1 MLRFT
6 PDSITYNRPHSSQE
20 LLNMVLSRVPPEH
33 REFARTNP
41 KVLDYIANFVPYLA
55 SSQRDLGN
63 RWSLTHSLSSIM
75 VIPLPVSDAEKAAK
89 KAAED
94 AAIARQAEIQRQ
106 QVAAE
111 AARQAEI
118 QRQQAAAEAARQAE
132 IQRQQAAAE
141 AARQAEIQR
150 QQAVAEAA
158 RQAEIQRQQAEAEAA
173 RQAAEQ
179 RMAEEAL
186 LQAEIETASETQN
199 QDIFAGIDSAA
210 SGDLSVRVSRMSL
223 FSRPVDEVVA
233 SVAAN
238 RAAP

>member
-199 QDIFAGIDSAA
+199 QDIFAGIESAA

-223 FSRPVDEVVA
+223 FARPVDEIVA